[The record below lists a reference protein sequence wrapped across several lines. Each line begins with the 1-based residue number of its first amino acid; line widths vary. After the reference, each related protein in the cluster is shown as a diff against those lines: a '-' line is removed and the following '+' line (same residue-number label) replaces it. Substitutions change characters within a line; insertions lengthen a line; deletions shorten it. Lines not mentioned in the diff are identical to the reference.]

1 MILLHGTSNKLAKID
16 ELIMN
21 KGVEGL
27 KILFLFKLL
36 KAEVLRTL
44 REQQVSLDRFSEKT
58 LENMCLEKALQL
70 VKSSKEK
77 PSLQDIREI
86 MLSLPRPRKAP

>member
-1 MILLHGTSNKLAKID
+1 MLHGTSNKLAKID
-16 ELIMN
+16 ELIRN

-44 REQQVSLDRFSEKT
+44 REQRVSLDRFSEKT